1 MNTAEFLQQVES
13 CIADI
18 SYVELKEVFY
28 QFVRKIPVEERQAF
42 LQLLPSVQSGAEEV
56 GSKEPLTEFETIVQS
71 LLQIK
76 SGLLSMNSQL
86 NEQFDDWHDD
96 WDEMFFFSDYE
107 EIVARITSAVQW
119 LRFAI
124 ETKNWQEGNQV
135 AQLLLE
141 LEISVD
147 GEYSDYDYDEMT
159 LYRLVSNNIC
169 KISYPSFL
177 ADALYLTCRSYD
189 LSERS
194 RILYKHLSQ
203 PYVCVGLEQVVNRG
217 EPLEDRSVFLSFW
230 IDFLLEQDYFPAKH
244 RLLSGA
250 YSMLETDEEK
260 FAIATKYITSHPFL
274 LGEYFKHSK
283 KEISIDD
290 YLQRGR
296 ESLERMPV
304 NEPVRS
310 KIALYLSDVVGN
322 QLEREELLV
331 EVFRSNRTIVNF
343 LRLLPVLS
351 TNKERLGELVG
362 EQSESVSYGYRNH
375 LQDVGAVKQ
384 AIFRL
389 LLGESI
395 GSTKQLASEPSILS
409 PLLTFGCLFLLQSS
423 SPSLL
428 MNRLLSQL
436 ESYFE
441 FSQQNF
447 LREGASSVPKEVDT
461 SLLWDVLS
469 EWKTYLEQSEIVQKQ
484 VVEEMG
490 VLLDSYVDDILSNQK
505 RHAYSNCAS
514 LIAGLGEVKESMG
527 ESNAKEDLLQV
538 YHKKYPRHTSFR
550 KDLRKV

>member
-1 MNTAEFLQQVES
+1 
-13 CIADI
+13 
-18 SYVELKEVFY
+18 
-28 QFVRKIPVEERQAF
+28 
-42 LQLLPSVQSGAEEV
+42 
-56 GSKEPLTEFETIVQS
+56 
-71 LLQIK
+71 
-76 SGLLSMNSQL
+76 
-86 NEQFDDWHDD
+86 
-96 WDEMFFFSDYE
+96 
-107 EIVARITSAVQW
+107 
-119 LRFAI
+119 
-124 ETKNWQEGNQV
+124 
-135 AQLLLE
+135 
-141 LEISVD
+141 
-147 GEYSDYDYDEMT
+147 
-159 LYRLVSNNIC
+159 
-169 KISYPSFL
+169 
-177 ADALYLTCRSYD
+177 
-189 LSERS
+189 
-194 RILYKHLSQ
+194 
-203 PYVCVGLEQVVNRG
+203 
-217 EPLEDRSVFLSFW
+217 
-230 IDFLLEQDYFPAKH
+230 
-244 RLLSGA
+244 
-250 YSMLETDEEK
+250 
-260 FAIATKYITSHPFL
+260 
-274 LGEYFKHSK
+274 
-283 KEISIDD
+283 
-290 YLQRGR
+290 
-296 ESLERMPV
+296 MPV

-447 LREGASSVPKEVDT
+447 LREEASSVPKEVDT

-514 LIAGLGEVKESMG
+514 LIAGLGEAKESMG
-527 ESNAKEDLLQV
+527 ESNVKEDLLQV

-550 KDLRKV
+550 KELRKV